1 MVRMKFGEKNFNL
14 IITEDTYDLTIY
26 YQDLCY
32 MYQYNNGIL
41 MKQVQEQNEMY
52 QTSSCKMKE
61 EQTIH
66 YTVGDE
72 KNLDRVL
79 NLIKDN
85 IKDTLFYTGAGVSRE
100 SGIIT
105 FSELFLKWKLDC
117 PEEFIKTIDAEPDA
131 LLKVFREF
139 IRLFKIAKPNRN
151 HYLLR
156 NIVREHGGTIV
167 TENLDMLHELSGV
180 KPIKPLKGGILEDK
194 DYKVIVFLGVSNIQ
208 CEELI
213 KKIATGCNEIYLISF
228 HPLIGNPMIHYTYY
242 NMDVYDFLDK
252 LNTVLL
258 E

>member
-1 MVRMKFGEKNFNL
+1 MRFCEKNFEL
-14 IITEDTYDLTIY
+14 FITEDTYDLTIY
-26 YQDLCY
+26 YQNLSY
-32 MYQYNNGIL
+32 MYQYRNGIL
-41 MKQVQEQNEMY
+41 TKQVQEQEQNRIY
-52 QTSSCKMKE
+52 KPRSSKMKE
-61 EQTIH
+61 EETIP

-72 KNLDRVL
+72 KKLDKVL
-79 NLIKDN
+79 YLIKAN
-85 IKDTLFYTGAGVSRE
+85 IKNTIFYTGAGVSRE

-105 FSELFLKWKLDC
+105 FSELFSQWKLDR
-117 PEEFIKTIDAEPDA
+117 PEEFIKTIDAEPDVM
-131 LLKVFREF
+131 LHVFRQF
-139 IRLFKIAKPNRN
+139 IGTFQSAKPNRN

-167 TENLDMLHELSGV
+167 TENLDVLHELSGV
-180 KPIKPLKGGILEDK
+180 QPIKPLKGGILEDK